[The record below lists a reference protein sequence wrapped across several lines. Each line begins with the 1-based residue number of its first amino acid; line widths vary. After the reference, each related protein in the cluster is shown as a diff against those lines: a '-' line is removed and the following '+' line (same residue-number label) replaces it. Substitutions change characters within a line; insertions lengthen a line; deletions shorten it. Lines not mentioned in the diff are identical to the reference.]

1 MKILDLYM
9 LKLLKMC
16 LSFKKFFNK
25 ILLPLHFT
33 NTEGIKLPETEAL
46 YFFFFLFP
54 SVWL

>member
-1 MKILDLYM
+1 M